1 MKTGDIVNG
10 KYRVERLLGKGGNGY
25 VYLCTNLRLGNKWA
39 LKHIPAGEG
48 SRRHLPEVEILR
60 KLYHVSL
67 PRIVDVFRDE
77 RGLYI
82 VESNM
87 EGTDLESMLRRRG
100 SFGID
105 TVVDWA
111 LELCDIL
118 EYLHDFKPRPIIY
131 RDLKPSNIML
141 TRGNR
146 LVLVDFGISK
156 EYCSGEKRDTCAA
169 GTASYAAP
177 EQLIRGGL
185 TDGRTDIYNLG
196 ATIYRLLYGKVPGQ
210 EDNRL
215 TNRKNRALSG
225 MDRIISRCM
234 ESRPEDRYQ
243 EIDAVR
249 LDLLSVKNM
258 LAVGRRG
265 RDILYKLEA
274 AMIILLSA
282 VTYIIALRG
291 MASLM
296 P

>member
-10 KYRVERLLGKGGNGY
+10 KYRVEKLLGKGGNGY
-25 VYLCTNLRLGNKWA
+25 VYLCTNLQLGNKWA
-39 LKHIPAGEG
+39 IKHIPAAESGLKRM
-48 SRRHLPEVEILR
+48 SEVEILK

-67 PRIVDVFRDE
+67 PRIVDVFRDDG
-77 RGLYI
+77 GLYI

-87 EGTDLESMLRRRG
+87 EGTDLESMLRRQG

-105 TVVDWA
+105 TVVDWS

-118 EYLHDFKPRPIIY
+118 EYLHGFKPRPIIY

-156 EYCSGEKRDTCAA
+156 EYSSQRRDTCIA
-169 GTASYAAP
+169 GTSSYAAP

-196 ATIYRLLYGKVPGQ
+196 ATVYRLLYGKVPGP
-210 EDNRL
+210 EDNKL
-215 TNRKNRALSG
+215 SSKKNTALSG

-243 EIDAVR
+243 KIETVR

-258 LAVGRRG
+258 LAVGRKG
-265 RDILYKLEA
+265 RNTLYKLEA
-274 AMIILLSA
+274 AAIVLLSA
-282 VTYIIALRG
+282 VTYITALTG